1 MEPQSLYSLGLHA
14 GNGTERHG
22 SQTGSP
28 HIKKEEPRLT
38 GNGMPDTK
46 FRGKRQMITKTT
58 VILSY
63 FAFYSMNINIYT
75 K

>member
-46 FRGKRQMITKTT
+46 FRGKQ
-58 VILSY
+58 
-63 FAFYSMNINIYT
+63 
-75 K
+75 